1 MIALVSAKGS
11 PGVTVTALAWT
22 LSWSGRCLL
31 AECDPAGG
39 DLLAGYLRGELP
51 ARRGLAELAVAELR
65 GRLQQEFWSQLI
77 DLDAPRRERLLL
89 PGVTDPAQSAT
100 VASVWQPIA
109 EHLREVE
116 VGPDGYQ
123 VLVDCGRLTTPHV
136 GWPLLEAAEWVLL
149 VVRGT
154 LPSLSAALPAIRTLR
169 RELTGGSGGPE
180 LGLVLVDTGPYRA
193 AEVARRLDTEVVVTL
208 PEDPRTAARL
218 SLGGPVPRRS
228 PLARAAASAQYRLT
242 RSIGP
247 GARQE
252 AISAT

>member
-39 DLLAGYLRGELP
+39 NLLAGYLRGELP

-65 GRLQQEFWSQLI
+65 GRLQEEFWSQLI

-100 VASVWQPIA
+100 VASVWQSIA
-109 EHLREVE
+109 AHLRDVE

-123 VLVDCGRLTTPHV
+123 VLVDCGRLTTPHF
-136 GWPLLEAAEWVLL
+136 GWPLLEAADWVLL

-169 RELTGGSGGPE
+169 RELTSGSSAPE

-193 AEVARRLDTEVVVTL
+193 TEIARRLDTEVVVTL
-208 PEDPRTAARL
+208 PEDPRAAARL
-218 SLGGPVPRRS
+218 SLGGAVPRRS
-228 PLARAAASAQYRLT
+228 PLVRAAASAQYRLT
-242 RSIGP
+242 QMTGP
-247 GARQE
+247 AARQE

>member
-1 MIALVSAKGS
+1 M
-11 PGVTVTALAWT
+11 
-22 LSWSGRCLL
+22 
-31 AECDPAGG
+31 
-39 DLLAGYLRGELP
+39 
-51 ARRGLAELAVAELR
+51 
-65 GRLQQEFWSQLI
+65 
-77 DLDAPRRERLLL
+77 
-89 PGVTDPAQSAT
+89 TDPAQSAT

-136 GWPLLEAAEWVLL
+136 GWPLLEADEWELQVE
-149 VVRGT
+149 RGT

>member
-11 PGVTVTALAWT
+11 PGATVAGLAWT
-22 LSWSGRCLL
+22 LSWSGRSLL

-65 GRLQQEFWSQLI
+65 GRLYEEFWGQLV

-100 VASVWQPIA
+100 VASVWQSIA

-116 VGPDGYQ
+116 DAPEGYQ
-123 VLVDCGRLTTPHV
+123 VLADCGRLTAPHF
-136 GWPLLEAAEWVLL
+136 GWPLLQVADWVLL

-154 LPSLSAALPAIRTLR
+154 LPSLSAALPAIRSLR

-180 LGLVLVDTGPYRA
+180 VGLLLVDTGPYRA
-193 AEVARRLDTEVVVTL
+193 ADVARRLDTEVVVNL
-208 PEDPRTAARL
+208 PDDARAARRL
-218 SLGGPVPRRS
+218 SLGGPIPRRS
-228 PLARAAASAQYRLT
+228 PLVRAAASAQYRLA
-242 RSIGP
+242 RAPELGD
-247 GARQE
+247 RQE
-252 AISAT
+252 TVSAT